1 MVSMDVLVAEC
12 TGHQVAAGMPKLKMV
27 PVFNEK
33 SGVMTGLGLARTW
46 TCALRGGLRL
56 VEVAET
62 SL

>member
-1 MVSMDVLVAEC
+1 MDLLVAES
-12 TGHQVAAGMPKLKMV
+12 TENQFAAEMPNLKMV

-33 SGVMTGLGLARTW
+33 SGVITGLGLARTW